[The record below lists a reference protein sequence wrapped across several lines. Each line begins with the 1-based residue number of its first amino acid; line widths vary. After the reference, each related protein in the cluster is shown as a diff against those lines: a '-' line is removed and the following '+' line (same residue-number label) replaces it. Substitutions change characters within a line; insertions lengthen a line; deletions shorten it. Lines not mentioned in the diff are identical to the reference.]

1 MNIDKFKEM
10 KNRIEE
16 VVRILL
22 IDDRENINKVD
33 QLIKDMAPL
42 LSDMVTHLLQLKQ
55 NGVDIP
61 IEIVMTQMENLKNS
75 YANKDMVLLA
85 DVLQYEIGDTIDF
98 YIEILKEIG

>member
-22 IDDRENINKVD
+22 RDDRENINKVD

-42 LSDMVTHLLQLKQ
+42 LSDMVTHLLQFKL

>member
-22 IDDRENINKVD
+22 RDDRENINKVD

>member
-22 IDDRENINKVD
+22 RDDRENINKVD

-61 IEIVMTQMENLKNS
+61 IEIVMAQMENLKNS

>member
-1 MNIDKFKEM
+1 
-10 KNRIEE
+10 
-16 VVRILL
+16 
-22 IDDRENINKVD
+22 
-33 QLIKDMAPL
+33 
-42 LSDMVTHLLQLKQ
+42 MVTHLLQLKQ